1 LAEKAKEAIEKE
13 EVKFHLPRWK
23 KEISRWLNE
32 IHDWP
37 ISRQIVFGIKMPIW
51 YSTEKNP
58 DLFVTFIDSEGV
70 SHDGKIKE
78 FIKKI

>member
-1 LAEKAKEAIEKE
+1 
-13 EVKFHLPRWK
+13 
-23 KEISRWLNE
+23 
-32 IHDWP
+32 
-37 ISRQIVFGIKMPIW
+37 MPIW

-78 FIKKI
+78 LLKKI